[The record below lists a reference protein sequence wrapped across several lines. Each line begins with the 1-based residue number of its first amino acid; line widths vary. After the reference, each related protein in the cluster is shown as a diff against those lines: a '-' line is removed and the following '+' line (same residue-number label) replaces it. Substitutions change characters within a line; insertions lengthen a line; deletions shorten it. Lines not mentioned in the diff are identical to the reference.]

1 MIWKAMLIALLA
13 VVPVAQALDQE
24 QAEKVNEVRQAVMTV
39 NGWSIAPMSAMAK
52 GQIPYDSDEF
62 QTRAGRIAAM
72 LAMAPD
78 AFRIDT
84 RDAVLDTESL
94 DKIWEDFDKFR
105 RLAEEAK
112 DKAIVA
118 REAAANG
125 GFDEATTA
133 FVELG
138 EACKACHDDFR
149 EEH

>member
-1 MIWKAMLIALLA
+1 MLIALLTA
-13 VVPVAQALDQE
+13 APVAQALDQE

-72 LAMAPD
+72 LDMAPD

-138 EACKACHDDFR
+138 KACKACHDDFR

>member
-1 MIWKAMLIALLA
+1 MNWKVILIALFA
-13 VVPVAQALDQE
+13 AVPVAQALDQE

-52 GQIPYDSDEF
+52 GQIPYDADQF

-72 LAMAPD
+72 LDMAPD

-84 RDAVLDTESL
+84 SDAVLDTESL

-105 RLAEEAK
+105 RLAEEAR
-112 DKAIVA
+112 DKAIIV
-118 REAAANG
+118 RDAAANG
-125 GFDEATTA
+125 DFEEATAA

-138 EACKACHDDFR
+138 KACESCHDDFR
-149 EEH
+149 EED